1 LRNLA
6 RHLFWTVPHW
16 ERLFPVVRRAAF
28 LGVALAFAAGASLR
42 AIALPADDYTI
53 DVWQTEQGLP
63 DNAVTSLAQTPD
75 GYLWFGTFRGLVRF
89 DGVRFTVFDSR
100 TPGLENDQV
109 LRLFVDAGG
118 ALWVSQFP
126 GQLARYEHGRF
137 TAFHGE
143 DGWPMLPCAV
153 RGIADSGPGTLLLVT
168 DQGLPFRFDGKRF
181 TPVLADPPPGFP
193 ARMAVETKDEKRLW
207 IVADKQVGLVDGNR
221 WTGFVGRGGG
231 PLTNTVAISAGKEG
245 GVWVLDSE
253 KLQRI
258 REDGTVVET
267 RDFAPLMSA
276 YWMREDLSG
285 EMWIGTWGH
294 GLRRVGL
301 DGASETFSP
310 KEGFP
315 VEIVRDSL
323 KDREGNLWIATNGG
337 GLVRLKRK
345 RFQAHLPGVTAADHR
360 YGPTVTLGEDADG
373 RLIVGCLDGGAFRI
387 EGGRIVG
394 PIEVAGRKTGVGVW
408 ALATGAGGRRW
419 SGTYGEGL
427 ARSGG
432 AGSRW
437 WSEQDGLPD
446 GRVVAL
452 CEDREGDLWI
462 GTDRGL
468 SRFDGR
474 TFVNYSVRDGLPS
487 DRITA
492 LAVDPTGAVW
502 IGSDANGLNRFQ
514 DGKIDRFTDGLPA
527 CSVTS
532 FLADPDGTLWIGT
545 QHGLCLR
552 RDGRFIRL
560 DTVGELAGVGVTT
573 ILDDGVG
580 DLWLGTNRGVFRV
593 ARSGFEAV
601 ISGAAADLVGIRY
614 GTSDGLPSSQCAK
627 GQPAGIRSR
636 DGRLWFATTKGV
648 AVVDP
653 RRILVNQVPPS
664 VVIEEVTVDGAG
676 VAAVPGSGEG
686 LPREATVGPGP
697 RRLEIHYTGISLAS
711 PEQVRFRV
719 RMEEFDEGWRDVGAL
734 RVASYQGLPPGRY
747 RFQVRA
753 ANQDG
758 VWNETGAS
766 LAVVI
771 EPEVWQ
777 TWWFRSG
784 FAAAATGLLAFAYRR
799 RVAALERSQATGR
812 EFSRRLIETQEQERQ
827 QLAAELHDSLGQHL
841 LVIKNR
847 AEMALGRS
855 ADPDRMKEQVVQV
868 SAMASQAIR
877 EVRSIAQGL
886 RPFQIDALGLTKA
899 VVAMAASL
907 AESSGIRLQ
916 TEVIELSGVLSAATE
931 IQLYRILQEC
941 LSNAVRHSGATLV
954 VVRIERVGV
963 IVRASVQDDGTGL
976 DPTRAQTGSGLPGI
990 HERARIVG
998 GWMVVRS
1005 MPGEGTT
1012 VTVEV
1017 PVAGA
1022 APGV

>member
-1 LRNLA
+1 M
-6 RHLFWTVPHW
+6 
-16 ERLFPVVRRAAF
+16 VRRAAF
-28 LGVALAFAAGASLR
+28 VGVAIVSAAFAVLR
-42 AIALPADDYTI
+42 AIALPADAYTI

-63 DNAVTSLAQTPD
+63 DNTVTSLAQTPD

-89 DGVRFTVFDSR
+89 DGVRSTVFDSR

-109 LRLFVDAGG
+109 IRLFVDAAG

-137 TAFHGE
+137 TAFHRE

-193 ARMAVETKDEKRLW
+193 ARTAVETKGGQRLW
-207 IVADKQVGLVDGNR
+207 IVADKRVGLVDSNR
-221 WTGFVGRGGG
+221 WTEFVGRGGR
-231 PLTNTVAISAGKEG
+231 PLTNTLAISASKEG
-245 GVWVLDSE
+245 GVWLLDSG

-258 REDGTVVET
+258 REDGTVLEVRE
-267 RDFAPLMSA
+267 FAPLVDA
-276 YWMREDLSG
+276 YWMREDPSG
-285 EMWIGTWGH
+285 EIWVGTWGH

-345 RFQAHLPGVTAADHR
+345 RFQALVQDGPGLDHR
-360 YGPTVTLGEDADG
+360 YGPAVTLGEDPDG
-373 RLIVGCLDGGAFRI
+373 RLIVGCLDGGAFQI
-387 EGGRIVG
+387 EAGRIVG
-394 PIEVAGRKTGVGVW
+394 PIEIGGRKVSAGVW
-408 ALATGAGGRRW
+408 ALATGGGGRRW

-432 AGSRW
+432 AGPGW
-437 WSEQDGLPD
+437 WSEPDGLPD
-446 GRVVAL
+446 RHVVAL

-474 TFVNYSVRDGLPS
+474 AFINYSKRDGLLS
-487 DRITA
+487 DRIAA
-492 LAVDPTGAVW
+492 LAVDPAGAVW

-514 DGKIDRFTDGLPA
+514 DGKIDRFTDGLPG
-527 CSVTS
+527 CSVTT
-532 FLADPDGTLWIGT
+532 FLVDPDGTLWIGT

-560 DTVGELAGVGVTT
+560 DTVGELAGIGVTT
-573 ILDDGVG
+573 ILDDGLG

-593 ARSGFEAV
+593 ARSGLEAV
-601 ISGAAADLVGIRY
+601 IRGAAADLVGVRY
-614 GTSDGLPSSQCAK
+614 GASDGLPSSQCAK
-627 GQPAGIRSR
+627 GQPAGIRAR
-636 DGRLWFATTKGV
+636 DGRLWFATAKGV

-664 VVIEEVTVDGAG
+664 VVIEEVTVDGVG
-676 VAAVPGSGEG
+676 VAAVLGSRNS
-686 LPREATVGPGP
+686 LPREAKVGPGP

-711 PEQVRFRV
+711 PEQVRFKV
-719 RMEEFDEGWRDVGAL
+719 RMEEFDEGWHDAGSL

-771 EPEVWQ
+771 EPEAWQ

-784 FAAAATGLLAFAYRR
+784 LAATATGLLAFAYRR
-799 RVAALERSQATGR
+799 RVAALERSRAAGR
-812 EFSRRLIETQEQERQ
+812 DFSRRLIETQEQERQ
-827 QLAAELHDSLGQHL
+827 HLAAELHDSLGQHL

-868 SAMASQAIR
+868 SAMASLAIR

-899 VVAMAASL
+899 VVAMAGSL
-907 AESSGIRLQ
+907 AESSSIRFQ
-916 TEVIELSGVLSAATE
+916 TEVIELSGLLSAATE

-954 VVRIERVGV
+954 IVRIERVGG

-976 DPTRAQTGSGLPGI
+976 VPTRAQTGFGLPGI

-998 GWMVVRS
+998 GRLEIGS
-1005 MPGEGTT
+1005 IPGEGTT

-1017 PVAGA
+1017 PVAWAG
-1022 APGV
+1022 PRI

>member
-1 LRNLA
+1 
-6 RHLFWTVPHW
+6 
-16 ERLFPVVRRAAF
+16 
-28 LGVALAFAAGASLR
+28 VAIVFAAGAVLR
-42 AIALPADDYTI
+42 AVALPADDHTI

-63 DNAVTSLAQTPD
+63 DNSVTSLAQTPD

-109 LRLFVDAGG
+109 IRLFVDATG
-118 ALWVSQFP
+118 ALWVSQVP
-126 GQLARYEHGRF
+126 GQLARHEHGRF
-137 TAFHGE
+137 TAFHRE
-143 DGWPMLPCAV
+143 DGWPMLPCAFQ
-153 RGIADSGPGTLLLVT
+153 GIADSGPGTLLLVT
-168 DQGLPFRFDGKRF
+168 ENGFAFRFDGKRF
-181 TPVLADPPPGFP
+181 TPVLADPPPGSP
-193 ARMAVETKDEKRLW
+193 ARPAVETKDGQRLW
-207 IVADKQVGLVDGNR
+207 IVADQRVGRVESNR
-221 WTGFVGRGGG
+221 WTEFIARGSG
-231 PLTNTVAISAGKEG
+231 PLTHTTAISASKEG
-245 GVWVLDSE
+245 GVWVLDSG

-258 REDGTVVET
+258 REDGTVVQVRE
-267 RDFAPLMSA
+267 FAPLINA
-276 YWMREDLSG
+276 CWMREDLSG
-285 EMWIGTWGH
+285 ELWIGTWGH

-315 VEIVRDSL
+315 VEIARDSL

-345 RFQAHLPGVTAADHR
+345 RFQALVQDDPAPDHR
-360 YGPTVTLGEDADG
+360 YGPPITLGEDPDG

-387 EGGRIVG
+387 EGARIVG
-394 PIEVAGRKTGVGVW
+394 PIEFAGREVGVGVW
-408 ALATGAGGRRW
+408 ALATGSGGRRW

-432 AGSRW
+432 AGPGW
-437 WSEQDGLPD
+437 WSKPDGLPD
-446 GRVVAL
+446 RHVVAL
-452 CEDREGDLWI
+452 CEDRAGDLWI

-474 TFVNYSVRDGLPS
+474 AFVNYSVRDGLLS

-492 LAVDPTGAVW
+492 LALDPAGAVW

-514 DGKIDRFTDGLPA
+514 DGKIDRFTEGLPG

-573 ILDDGVG
+573 ILDDGLG

-593 ARSGFEAV
+593 VRSGLEAF
-601 ISGAAADLVGIRY
+601 IRGTAAELVGVRY
-614 GTSDGLPSSQCAK
+614 GTPDGLPSSQCAK

-653 RRILVNQVPPS
+653 RRILANLVPPS
-664 VVIEEVTVDGAG
+664 VVIEEVTVDG
-676 VAAVPGSGEG
+676 VVIAAVPGSGNP
-686 LPREATVGPGP
+686 LPREAKVGPGP
-697 RRLEIHYTGISLAS
+697 RRLEIRYTGISLAS

-719 RMEEFDEGWRDVGAL
+719 RMEEFDEGWHDAGSL

-771 EPEVWQ
+771 GPEIWQ
-777 TWWFRSG
+777 TGWFRSG
-784 FAAAATGLLAFAYRR
+784 LAAAATGLLAFTYRR
-799 RVAALERSQATGR
+799 RVAAVERSRAAGH

-841 LVIKNR
+841 LAIKNR

-855 ADPDRMKEQVVQV
+855 ADPERMKERVVQV
-868 SAMASQAIR
+868 SAMASLAIR

-899 VVAMAASL
+899 VVAMAGSL
-907 AESSGIRLQ
+907 ADSSSIRLQ
-916 TEVIELSGVLSAATE
+916 TEVIELSGLLSAATE

-954 VVRIERVGV
+954 IVRIERVGGF
-963 IVRASVQDDGTGL
+963 VRASVQDDGTGL
-976 DPTRAQTGSGLPGI
+976 DPARAQTGSGLLGI
-990 HERARIVG
+990 QERARIVG
-998 GWMVVRS
+998 GRMEIGS
-1005 MPGEGTT
+1005 IPGEGTT

-1017 PVAGA
+1017 PVAWAG
-1022 APGV
+1022 PGI